1 MRKVFIGILVILIV
15 VFVGLLTFNKKQETL
30 MAEVV
35 EKVEYGLLINYEG
48 GLASVNTNGA
58 KIIDR
63 DGNKSTI
70 ECIEEGD
77 KIEVIYDGNIKE
89 VYPARINTV
98 YKIRLF

>member
-1 MRKVFIGILVILIV
+1 MRKVFIGILVVLIV
-15 VFVGLLTFNKKQETL
+15 AFIGFLTFNKKQETL

-48 GLASVNTNGA
+48 GLASVNTTEA

-77 KIEVIYDGNIKE
+77 KIEIIYDGNIKE
-89 VYPARINTV
+89 VYPARIDTV
-98 YKIRLF
+98 YKIRIF

>member
-1 MRKVFIGILVILIV
+1 MRKVFIGILVVLIV
-15 VFVGLLTFNKKQETL
+15 VFLGFFTFNKKQETL

-48 GLASVNTNGA
+48 GLASVNTNRA

-77 KIEVIYDGNIKE
+77 KIEIIYDGNIKE